1 MERKPLIAGNWKM
14 NLDLDEAV
22 SLVNAIADSIS
33 DLPEVDV
40 LVAPPIYGPNRSKT
54 GHWEL
59 QDFIGWPEHALGN
72 EWCIYW

>member
-22 SLVNAIADSIS
+22 SLVNAIIDSIS

-40 LVAPPIYGPNRSKT
+40 LVAPPFTALTAEKRPLETPRFYWAPRT
-54 GHWEL
+54 C
-59 QDFIGWPEHALGN
+59 IGK
-72 EWCIYW
+72 